1 MTVFKG
7 FLKVLNKCKGVVIMY
22 TVMLLLFGA
31 FNLSTSDENNMS
43 FKEEKPDVLIINN
56 DENVG
61 VTKNLMEFIKDN
73 TNIVKMENDEEKI
86 DDALFYR
93 DVNYVIYIPKNYR
106 EDFLN
111 NKDPKIKIK
120 KVSEYNSTYAN
131 MLLEKYL
138 KVANIYKSEINNEDK
153 LIEKINNTLNEE
165 VDVSVL
171 EKENKT
177 SLAKATFYYN
187 FANYSILAGAIYVI
201 CLVLSSFKKESIR
214 KRTIISSMDYK
225 KYNRILLL
233 SSMLFAFVLWI
244 LYVILSLI
252 LIKDAMISING
263 IGYIINS
270 LIFTICAL
278 TIAILISNLVSNKNA
293 INGIV
298 NVVALGSSFL
308 CGSFVPVEWLPDSVL
323 KMAHIFPSYYF
334 IQNNELLK
342 QSKLSTISELDS
354 LFPNILI
361 MIIFIVVFIVLT
373 NIVSKKK
380 RKLG

>member
-93 DVNYVIYIPKNYR
+93 NVNYVIYIPKNYR

-120 KVSEYNSTYAN
+120 KVNEYNSTYAN